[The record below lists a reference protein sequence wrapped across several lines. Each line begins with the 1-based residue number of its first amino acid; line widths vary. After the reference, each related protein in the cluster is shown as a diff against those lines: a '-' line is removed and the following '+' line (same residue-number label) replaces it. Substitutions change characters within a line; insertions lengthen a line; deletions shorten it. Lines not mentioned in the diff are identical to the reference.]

1 MPTWFSGDNT
11 TFVKWNYTSWVRV
24 PLSAQNLKTMTV
36 NFNSTKKLL
45 DEIQEMLKEENL
57 GEVEHPRL
65 NHEERFLNKLKSR
78 AKKFIDL
85 TPYFIKLIVIAVLL
99 YIVAIMIWYD
109 VKYVEHK
116 TIMDIIHMLR

>member
-1 MPTWFSGDNT
+1 
-11 TFVKWNYTSWVRV
+11 
-24 PLSAQNLKTMTV
+24 MTV